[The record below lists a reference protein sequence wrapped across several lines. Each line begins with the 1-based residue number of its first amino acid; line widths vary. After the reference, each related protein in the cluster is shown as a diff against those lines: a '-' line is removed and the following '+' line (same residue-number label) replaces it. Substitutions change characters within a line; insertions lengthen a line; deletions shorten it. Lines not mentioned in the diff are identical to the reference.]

1 MYIYRQEHF
10 IKFKKSTKIYSHS
23 FRSRGQPCSLRG
35 CIWAWIVV
43 AGRSRFTHACKNL
56 PVRKKRNRMKC
67 HDKNGSFYHSAW
79 YWVIECECESECPVV
94 SKFWTLL
101 DFILPWKRFRLIEKM
116 QNTFTQNDEF
126 QRFAKKRLSTSF
138 AWKVEH
144 RSFILFL

>member
-56 PVRKKRNRMKC
+56 PVRKKP
-67 HDKNGSFYHSAW
+67 FSAS

-94 SKFWTLL
+94 SKCWTLL
-101 DFILPWKRFRLIEKM
+101 DFILLWKRFRLIEKM